1 MDKELGDFIYDK
13 FPNLDSNKTKHQIGS
28 DYFISVF
35 HDYFYNKFN
44 RFTKV
49 PNNNIKKCLLYFNSE
64 KISKETLLERL
75 FWDLAEF
82 IEDTDIIEDIC
93 QKISCVIPSK
103 KNPSN
108 SEKKSTHPPKNS
120 VCIEENDITSINF
133 QYEAT
138 YFDKGKI
145 TPDTLSSDLRED
157 LRKYK
162 RDIYSLMKVKGNYFH
177 NLHYNFYFGNEY
189 LFKLKES
196 IKELKFDFIT
206 LRFSNEKLIVKFT
219 RSINNEINCNRY
231 ILDVLDDFIS
241 IGMKELYIV
250 LSYYNIRQE
259 DFATQLRA
267 KRITQYHL
275 AKDINC
281 NIETEHPELLNR
293 LRLNQD
299 NDMESLGY
307 IGLKN
312 HYHYID
318 YSNGFAEYEIL
329 LNEKDGKTLAEIKRD
344 LKLLGQDISPPQQTL
359 DKYIDK
365 NNKSY
370 NTKFYVL
377 LKGYLPINEFSI
389 EPNIIEKNGIAKP
402 LGTYNEITDLYNF
415 NLLEMKT
422 KNIRNHNKN

>member
-162 RDIYSLMKVKGNYFH
+162 RDIYSLMKVKG
-177 NLHYNFYFGNEY
+177 
-189 LFKLKES
+189 
-196 IKELKFDFIT
+196 
-206 LRFSNEKLIVKFT
+206 
-219 RSINNEINCNRY
+219 
-231 ILDVLDDFIS
+231 
-241 IGMKELYIV
+241 
-250 LSYYNIRQE
+250 
-259 DFATQLRA
+259 
-267 KRITQYHL
+267 
-275 AKDINC
+275 
-281 NIETEHPELLNR
+281 
-293 LRLNQD
+293 
-299 NDMESLGY
+299 
-307 IGLKN
+307 
-312 HYHYID
+312 
-318 YSNGFAEYEIL
+318 
-329 LNEKDGKTLAEIKRD
+329 KT
-344 LKLLGQDISPPQQTL
+344 
-359 DKYIDK
+359 
-365 NNKSY
+365 
-370 NTKFYVL
+370 
-377 LKGYLPINEFSI
+377 
-389 EPNIIEKNGIAKP
+389 
-402 LGTYNEITDLYNF
+402 
-415 NLLEMKT
+415 
-422 KNIRNHNKN
+422 